1 MILIEARIK
10 FCGQLGTEIF
20 FGKILKIL
28 TSLLSKR
35 LVFLETFWQFENGK
49 ILRNWNKRNVH

>member
-20 FGKILKIL
+20 FGKNFKNFIPSFIQAPGIL
-28 TSLLSKR
+28 
-35 LVFLETFWQFENGK
+35 GK
-49 ILRNWNKRNVH
+49 ISTI

>member
-20 FGKILKIL
+20 FGKKFKNFKNFNPSFIPAPGIL
-28 TSLLSKR
+28 
-35 LVFLETFWQFENGK
+35 GK
-49 ILRNWNKRNVH
+49 ISTI

>member
-20 FGKILKIL
+20 FGKKFQ
-28 TSLLSKR
+28 K
-35 LVFLETFWQFENGK
+35 FQKF
-49 ILRNWNKRNVH
+49 